1 MAAPVEAAEKFV
13 HLHVHTEYSLLDG
26 ANRIKALIKRTAE
39 LGMKSIAITDHGVM
53 YGVIDFYKEAVKNGI
68 KPILGCEVYTAAR
81 SRFDKQAGVDADQ
94 GHLVLLARNEAGYK
108 NLMKI
113 VSAGFTEG
121 FYYKPRIDF
130 EVLER
135 YSEGLIALSACLSGD
150 VPKALLRNEFEKAKA
165 IALRLDGIFGH
176 GNFYFELQSN
186 GIEEQ
191 NLVNASLIRLSQ
203 ETGIPLVATND
214 AHYLRRE
221 DAKAHEVLLCIQTGK
236 KITDE
241 DRMRFRT
248 DDFYIKSPEEMGEL
262 FKNVPEAIENT
273 IRIANACNVVLEFDK
288 LHLPEY
294 QVPDGR
300 EPFEYLRSLCYEGLN
315 RLTDA
320 GADKAERLEYE
331 LGVIRQMGY
340 VDYFLIVWDFIKYAR
355 DHGIMVGPG
364 RGSAAGSL
372 VSYCLGITS
381 IDPIKYNLLFERFLN
396 PERISMPDIDID
408 FCYERRQE
416 VIDYVIEKYGKDRV
430 AQIITFG
437 TMAARAAIRDVG
449 RALDIPYGEV
459 DVIAKMIPF
468 QIGMNIDKALEL
480 NPELKLKYE
489 DEDRTRELIDTARLL
504 EGMPRHASTHAA
516 GVVISKAPVTEYV
529 PLQKNEDSITTQ
541 FTMGLLEELGLLKM
555 DFLGLRTLTV
565 IRDAVS
571 LISKNH
577 GKDIDMERLDMG
589 DPKVYKLIGE
599 GKTSG
604 IFQLESGGMTQFMK
618 ELQPSSLEDIIA
630 GISLYRPGPMDSIPK
645 YVRNKNNPGLV
656 EYEHPMLEKIL
667 DVTYGCMVYQEQV
680 MQIVRELAGYS
691 MGRSDLVRRA
701 MSKKKHEVMRKEREN
716 FIHGIVDEDGSI
728 TVNGAVRNGVDEA
741 TANRIFDQMMDF
753 ASYAF
758 NKSHAAAYAVV
769 AYQTAWLKCYYP
781 VEFMA
786 ASMNSFLGSS
796 DKVSQYVHESKTMG
810 IDVLPPD
817 INESD
822 VRFSVSGGKIRFG
835 MAAVKNVGEGAVRE
849 IIAERNSRG
858 VFKGFRDFCERMDG
872 HDVNKRCVESLIKC
886 GAFDSLGVFRSRLAA
901 VFDKMMDGIA
911 QNRKRN
917 MEGQLSLF
925 EFREDTGNNA
935 DLPSTDENYPDIRE
949 FPPKM
954 LLSMEKEMLGLYVS
968 GHPLMEYE
976 KEIARRVTL
985 FSSDLAEESAGDEE
999 GAAGNGANLADGM
1012 MVTVG
1017 GIITGKKTKTTK
1029 SNNLMAFITLEDLY
1043 GSMEIIVFPTT
1054 LVRYGQF
1061 LTEENIV
1068 LVRGRVSVR
1077 EEEQPKIIC
1086 EEVSPLKRDD
1096 EGGAGPDSGP
1106 GPGSGA
1112 GPGRQPGTPSVPQTG
1127 PGGNADRQAAPAE
1140 RLYIRTAEPENSR
1153 LMQSSLSLFKFFG
1166 GNTPVC
1172 LYNERNREMP
1182 RRVLGGEYWVR
1193 LNDSLVRELKNRFG
1207 EDNVK
1212 VSGMG
1217 GGTN

>member
-1 MAAPVEAAEKFV
+1 MGEFAEAACDFV

-26 ANRIKALIKRTAE
+26 ANRIKDLIARTAE

-53 YGVIDFYKEAVKNGI
+53 YGVIDFYKEAIKKGI

-81 SRFDKQAGVDADQ
+81 TRFDKQPGIDADQ
-94 GHLVLLARNEAGYK
+94 GHLVLLARNMEGYK

-121 FYYKPRIDF
+121 FYYKPRIDM
-130 EVLER
+130 EMLEGH
-135 YSEGLIALSACLSGD
+135 SEGLIALSACLSGD
-150 VPKALLRNEFEKAKA
+150 VAKALLRNDYERARA
-165 IALRLDGIFGH
+165 TALKFDAVFGR
-176 GNFYFELQSN
+176 GSFYLELQSN

-191 NLVNASLIRLSQ
+191 NLVNVGLIKLSR

-241 DRMRFRT
+241 DRMKFST
-248 DDFYIKSPEEMGEL
+248 DDFYIKSPAEMQAL
-262 FKNVPEAIENT
+262 FKNVPEALENT
-273 IRIANACNVVLEFDK
+273 VKIAEDCNVELEFNK

-294 QVPDGR
+294 RVPDGS
-300 EPFEYLRSLCYEGLN
+300 EPFEYLRRLCHEGLKQRYASQEVQN
-315 RLTDA
+315 GGEEPSP
-320 GADKAERLEYE
+320 GAAERAERLEYE
-331 LGVIRQMGY
+331 LSVIRQMGY

-355 DHGIMVGPG
+355 DNGIMVGPG

-372 VSYCLGITS
+372 VAYSLGITS
-381 IDPIKYNLLFERFLN
+381 IDPMKYGLLFERFLN

-416 VIDYVIEKYGKDRV
+416 VIDYVVRKYGKDRV

-489 DEDRTRELIDTARLL
+489 DEERIKELIDTARLL

-516 GVVISKAPVTEYV
+516 GVVISKEPVTEYV
-529 PLQKNEDSITTQ
+529 PLQKNEDSVTTQ

-565 IRDAVS
+565 IRDAVN
-571 LISKNH
+571 LINKNH
-577 GKDIDMERLDMG
+577 GRHIDIEKLDM
-589 DPKVYKLIGE
+589 DDQDVYRLIGE
-599 GKTSG
+599 GRTSG
-604 IFQLESGGMTQFMK
+604 IFQLESEGMTQFMK

-645 YVRNKNNPGLV
+645 YIKNKNHPGLV
-656 EYEHPMLEKIL
+656 EYEHPYLEKIL

-680 MQIVRELAGYS
+680 MQIVRDLAGYS

-716 FIHGIVDEDGSI
+716 FIHGIVSEDGTI
-728 TVNGAVRNGVDEA
+728 IVNGAVRNGVDEK
-741 TANRIFDQMMDF
+741 TADRIFDQMMDF

-758 NKSHAAAYAVV
+758 NKSHAAAYAVI
-769 AYQTAWLKCYYP
+769 AYQTAWFKHYYP

-786 ASMNSFLGSS
+786 ASMNSFMGSS
-796 DKVSQYVHESKTMG
+796 DKVSEYVHECRGMG
-810 IDVLPPD
+810 IEVLPPD
-817 INESD
+817 VNESD
-822 VRFSVSGGKIRFG
+822 VRFSVPGNKIRFG
-835 MAAVKNVGEGAVRE
+835 MAAVKNVGEGAVME
-849 IIAERNSRG
+849 LIAERDSG
-858 VFKGFRDFCERMDG
+858 GPFKSFRDFCERIDG
-872 HDVNKRCVESLIKC
+872 RDINKRCVESLIKC
-886 GAFDSLGVFRSRLAA
+886 GAFDSMGVFRSRLAA
-901 VFDKMMDGIA
+901 VYEKMLDGIS

-925 EFREDTGNNA
+925 EMAGGGKDRSEMA
-935 DLPSTDENYPDIRE
+935 SEEAWPEIRE

-976 KEIARRVTL
+976 KEIARSVTL
-985 FSSDLAEESAGDEE
+985 FSSELGDAPEEDAEGTGQASKSL
-999 GAAGNGANLADGM
+999 NDGM
-1012 MVTVG
+1012 TVTVG

-1029 SNNLMAFITLEDLY
+1029 SNNLMAFVSLEDLY
-1043 GSMEIIVFPTT
+1043 GIMEVIVFPTV
-1054 LVRYGQF
+1054 LARYGE
-1061 LTEENIV
+1061 LLSDENIV
-1068 LVRGRVSVR
+1068 LVRGRLSVR

-1096 EGGAGPDSGP
+1096 ESG
-1106 GPGSGA
+1106 
-1112 GPGRQPGTPSVPQTG
+1112 RNIRNQP
-1127 PGGNADRQAAPAE
+1127 E
-1140 RLYIRTAEPENSR
+1140 KLYIRTDEPENGR
-1153 LMQSSLSLFKFFG
+1153 MLAAVMSLFKFFKG
-1166 GNTPVC
+1166 DTPVC
-1172 LYNERNREMP
+1172 ICSEKNKEAP
-1182 RRVLGGEYWVR
+1182 KKVIDSEYWVN
-1193 LNDSLVRELKNRFG
+1193 LNESLLLELKRRFG
-1207 EDNVK
+1207 EENVK
-1212 VSGMG
+1212 VVGRG
-1217 GGTN
+1217 NGT